1 MIRVVT
7 LASSDGLIVA
17 MSNLIK
23 LIVGQKSDK
32 VNSEPTKI
40 TYEKSELL
48 TCIECSDK
56 TNH

>member
-17 MSNLIK
+17 MLNLIK

-32 VNSEPTKI
+32 VNRESTKI

-48 TCIECSDK
+48 TYIECSDK